1 MAQGRIVRGVVFG
14 PNDTPLVGATVNAVN
29 SSEWTLTTQGGN
41 FEFSVSPYVTY
52 VEVVM
57 GGFISK
63 CAEIDGSVLIIRL
76 KQDKKYAENKA
87 KVEEQTRLAEQK
99 RLEDERVAAEQAAA
113 AQLKAE
119 EKARLAEQ
127 KRLEDERVAAEK
139 AAAAQ
144 RKADEKARLAEQKRL
159 EDERVAAEK
168 TAAAQR
174 KADEEARLAEQK
186 RLEAERAKTAQLKTD
201 ARTEESK
208 PLDAKSATSGKLAVA
223 QMGGM
228 KGVVVSR
235 DDRYPVGGV
244 TINIDSESITT
255 TTNENGEFYIDG
267 LAAGQYNL
275 TFEAIDFE
283 ELTLMVRVK
292 ELVHDMQQVVLI
304 PSNQIVVDDSA
315 FAELDSEVESGG
327 DSQNMPS
334 ALSASKDVFN
344 NIASYRFSEMRFN
357 VRGYD
362 SQYQDVYLNGIR
374 FNDALTSYGPWSLWS
389 GLNDATRNQEIT
401 SGLQMSDYG
410 LGGVAGTTNINARA
424 SQMRKGFRASVVNS
438 TQFYRFRVM
447 VSYASGQLD
456 NGWSYGFSVST
467 RQGGN
472 GYVNGVYYNAYGYFA
487 SAEKVFSG
495 GHRLSATILGAP
507 TTRGAQQASTQEA
520 YDLWG
525 NNYYN
530 PNVGLQ
536 NGKERNAR
544 VRRMHEPI
552 AMLNYNWQIN
562 ENTEFSVATSVR
574 FGFNGYSALTWYKG
588 EDPRPDYY
596 RKLPSY
602 YGDRLERRMALNNYA
617 EANDMTIPFTETD
630 IETDKMKYVEY
641 MKNWD
646 GYMDF
651 DALIQDNYMGDVNPT
666 YGEGHRSV
674 AMIEE
679 RHTDQIDY
687 NFAAQIE
694 HIFRGGSKL
703 TAGLRA
709 RVNRTEYYSEVKDLL
724 GGDYWLDVDKFAE
737 RDYGNNVEAY
747 QNNMAYYREHG
758 HAQAVKEGG
767 KYNYDYYAHVH
778 QGQLWAMYEVSAGGF
793 TANIGAEVGYSDMWR
808 EGLWEKG
815 LFRNDNAHGVKAL
828 TSLGDSDHIKN
839 LTYKGKVNLRY
850 RFSGAHSIEANATI
864 MQNPPSFNNAFVSA
878 RTRNQVTPGLDAEKI
893 YGFDVSYN
901 LNTPW
906 IKARLSAYYTQMLD
920 QSKVISFYDDTQSSF
935 TNFAMS
941 GIDKRYMGIEFGM
954 NIPIVWG
961 LSLNSAISIGDYI
974 YTSNPEFTQMIDN
987 SATDVVHSVVSWKG
1001 MKVESTP
1008 QTAINV
1014 GLNLRAPK
1022 NWYASID
1029 FNFYDRLYLSMN
1041 PMYRTQ
1047 YLAQEIM
1054 KIYDFQNLESGRQ
1067 KQYVVDIIDGIR
1079 AQEEL
1084 GNAYTLSASIGKNWN
1099 IKYRYTLGFSLQVNN
1114 ILNCR
1119 TIRTGGYEQMR
1130 LNKIS
1135 DPILIPNAEE
1145 GMSIVQKPTTYS
1157 RFDSKYFYMNGLN
1170 YYLNVY
1176 FRF

>member
-1 MAQGRIVRGVVFG
+1 MKKLL
-14 PNDTPLVGATVNAVN
+14 LV
-29 SSEWTLTTQGGN
+29 TLL
-41 FEFSVSPYVTY
+41 SLLS
-52 VEVVM
+52 
-57 GGFISK
+57 
-63 CAEIDGSVLIIRL
+63 
-76 KQDKKYAENKA
+76 
-87 KVEEQTRLAEQK
+87 
-99 RLEDERVAAEQAAA
+99 
-113 AQLKAE
+113 
-119 EKARLAEQ
+119 
-127 KRLEDERVAAEK
+127 
-139 AAAAQ
+139 
-144 RKADEKARLAEQKRL
+144 
-159 EDERVAAEK
+159 
-168 TAAAQR
+168 TAAF
-174 KADEEARLAEQK
+174 
-186 RLEAERAKTAQLKTD
+186 
-201 ARTEESK
+201 
-208 PLDAKSATSGKLAVA
+208 A

-235 DDRYPVGGV
+235 DGREPISGV
-244 TINIDSESITT
+244 AITIASESIATT
-255 TTNENGEFYIDG
+255 TDENGEFYIDG

-275 TFEAIDFE
+275 TFEALDFE

-304 PSNQIVVDDSA
+304 PANQVVVDDSA
-315 FAELDSEVESGG
+315 FAELDSEVEGAS
-327 DSQNMPS
+327 DSQAMPS

-401 SGLQMSDYG
+401 SGLEMSDYG

-438 TQFYRFRVM
+438 TQLYRFRAM

-472 GYVNGVYYNAYGYFA
+472 GYVDGVYYNAYGYFA
-487 SAEKVFSG
+487 SAEKVFRG

-525 NNYYN
+525 DNYYN
-530 PNVGLQ
+530 PNVGMQ

-562 ENTEFSVATSVR
+562 ERTELSVATSVR

-617 EANDMTIPFTETD
+617 EANDLLVPFTETD
-630 IETDKMKYVEY
+630 IETDKMKYIEY
-641 MKNWD
+641 MQNWN
-646 GYMDF
+646 GYIDF
-651 DALIQDNYMGDVNPT
+651 DGLIQDNYMGDVDAT
-666 YGEGHRSV
+666 YGIGHRSV

-687 NFAAQIE
+687 NFAAQLE

-703 TAGLRA
+703 TAGIRA
-709 RVNRTEYYSEVKDLL
+709 RVNRTEYYSEVLDLL

-758 HAQAVKEGG
+758 HAQAVKEGD
-767 KYNYDYYAHVH
+767 KYNYDYYAHVR
-778 QGQLWAMYEVSAGGF
+778 QGQLWAMYEIKAGGF
-793 TANIGAEVGYSDMWR
+793 AANIGAEVGYSDMWR

-815 LFRNDNAHGVKAL
+815 LFSNDNALGVKGM

-839 LTYKGKVNLRY
+839 LTYKGKLNLSY

-864 MQNPPSFNNAFVSA
+864 MQNPASFNNAFVSA
-878 RTRNQVTPGLDAEKI
+878 RTRNQITPGLKAEKI
-893 YGFDVSYN
+893 YGFDLTYN

-954 NIPIVWG
+954 NVPIVWG
-961 LSLNSAISIGDYI
+961 LSLNSAVSIGDYI

-987 SATDVVHSVVSWKG
+987 SATDVVHSVVSWEG

-1014 GLNLRAPK
+1014 GLNFKGPK
-1022 NWYASID
+1022 NWYASVD
-1029 FNFYDRLYLSMN
+1029 FNYYDRLYLSMN

-1067 KQYVVDIIDGIR
+1067 KQYVVDVIDSIR

-1084 GNAYTLSASIGKNWN
+1084 GNAYTLSASIGKNWY

-1114 ILNCR
+1114 ILNCQ

-1135 DPILIPNAEE
+1135 DPILFPNAEE

-1170 YYLNVY
+1170 YYLNIY

>member
-1 MAQGRIVRGVVFG
+1 MKKFLLTIATICISIAVFAQTGGV
-14 PNDTPLVGATVNAVN
+14 
-29 SSEWTLTTQGGN
+29 
-41 FEFSVSPYVTY
+41 
-52 VEVVM
+52 
-57 GGFISK
+57 
-63 CAEIDGSVLIIRL
+63 
-76 KQDKKYAENKA
+76 
-87 KVEEQTRLAEQK
+87 
-99 RLEDERVAAEQAAA
+99 
-113 AQLKAE
+113 
-119 EKARLAEQ
+119 
-127 KRLEDERVAAEK
+127 
-139 AAAAQ
+139 
-144 RKADEKARLAEQKRL
+144 
-159 EDERVAAEK
+159 
-168 TAAAQR
+168 
-174 KADEEARLAEQK
+174 
-186 RLEAERAKTAQLKTD
+186 
-201 ARTEESK
+201 
-208 PLDAKSATSGKLAVA
+208 
-223 QMGGM
+223 

-235 DDRYPVGGV
+235 DGREPLVGVVVAVDGT
-244 TINIDSESITT
+244 TIDVA
-255 TTNENGEFYIDG
+255 TNQEGEFIIEG
-267 LAAGQYNL
+267 LAAGEHQL
-275 TFEAIDFE
+275 TFTVADFE
-283 ELTLMVRVK
+283 ELNLMVRVK
-292 ELVHDMQQVVLI
+292 ELVHDMQQVVMI
-304 PSNQIVVDDSA
+304 PTTMIAVDDSA
-315 FAELDSEVESGG
+315 FAELDTDVESAG
-327 DSQNMPS
+327 DSQSMPS
-334 ALSASKDVFN
+334 SLSASKDVFN

-424 SQMRKGFRASVVNS
+424 SQLRKGLRVSVVNS
-438 TQFYRFRVM
+438 TQLYRFRAM
-447 VSYASGQLD
+447 VSYASGALD

-487 SAEKVFSG
+487 SAEKVFNSR
-495 GHRLSATILGAP
+495 HRLLATILGAP

-520 YDLWG
+520 YDMWG
-525 NNYYN
+525 DNYYN

-536 NGKERNAR
+536 AGDERNAR

-552 AMLNYNWQIN
+552 AMLNYNWQIS
-562 ENTEFSVATSVR
+562 ENTSLSVATSVR

-602 YGDRLERRMALNNYA
+602 YGDRLERRLMLNNFA
-617 EANDMTIPFTETD
+617 EANGQTPPFSETD
-630 IETDKMKYVEY
+630 IETDKMKFIEY
-641 MKNWD
+641 YQNWD
-646 GYMDF
+646 GYIDF
-651 DALIQDNYMGDVNPT
+651 DGLIQDNKMGDVDSR

-687 NFAAQIE
+687 NFAAQLN
-694 HIFRGGSKL
+694 HVFRGGSKL
-703 TAGLRA
+703 TAGVRA
-709 RVNRTEYYSEVKDLL
+709 RINRTEYYSEVKDLL

-737 RDYGNNVEAY
+737 RDFGSDVESY
-747 QNNMAYYREHG
+747 QNNMSYYREHG
-758 HAQAVKEGG
+758 HAQAVKEGD
-767 KYNYDYYAHVH
+767 KYNYDYYAHVR

-793 TANIGAEVGYSDMWR
+793 TANIGGEVGYSNMWR

-815 LFRNDNAHGVKAL
+815 LFMTSKAGGDIGK
-828 TSLGDSDHIKN
+828 TSVGDSEHIEH
-839 LTYKGKVNLRY
+839 LTYKGKINLRY
-850 RFSGAHSIEANATI
+850 QFSGAHSLEANATI
-864 MQNPPSFNNAFVSA
+864 MQNAPTFNNAFVSA
-878 RTRNQVTPGLDAEKI
+878 RTRNQITPGLRPEKI
-893 YGFDVSYN
+893 YGFDLTYN
-901 LNTPW
+901 LRTSW
-906 IKARLSAYYTQMLD
+906 MRARISAYYTQMMD

-941 GIDKRYMGIEFGM
+941 GIDKRYMGIELGL
-954 NIPIVWG
+954 NIPIAWG
-961 LSLNSAISIGDYI
+961 LSLNGAVSYGDYI

-987 SATDVVHSVVSWKG
+987 SATDVVHSTVSWKG

-1014 GLNLRAPK
+1014 GLNFRGPK
-1022 NWYASID
+1022 NWFASVD
-1029 FNFYDRLYLSMN
+1029 FNYYDRLYLSMN

-1054 KIYDFQNLESGRQ
+1054 RIYDFQNLESGRQ

-1084 GNAYTLSASIGKNWN
+1084 GNAYTLSASIGKNWY

-1114 ILNCR
+1114 ILNCQ

-1135 DPILIPNAEE
+1135 DPIIFPNAEE
-1145 GMSIVQKPTTYS
+1145 GMSIIQKPTTYS

-1170 YYLNVY
+1170 YYLNIY